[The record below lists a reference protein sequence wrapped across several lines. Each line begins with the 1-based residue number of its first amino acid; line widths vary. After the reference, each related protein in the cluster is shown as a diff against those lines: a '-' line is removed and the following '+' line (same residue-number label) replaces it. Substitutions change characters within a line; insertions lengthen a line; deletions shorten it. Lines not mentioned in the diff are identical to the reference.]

1 MDAAWASPV
10 SALAAAVVASGG
22 GVVGGVRRRLGACRP
37 SVLLLPMCT
46 STADSLGLP
55 FTCALA
61 NGRPLSQAL
70 PTLPAHGP
78 RGRSSSSAP
87 ALGWTDVGA
96 GMMLTHGVLRAE
108 GRTGGAGAAGGR
120 AGLERQLLLRARK
133 TWMPHAAGLELIL
146 MASGCGAMG
155 RGGALPILGA
165 ADAKQASA
173 VEAPAEVVPVRAPS
187 WWPAHTPP
195 SRITGDRATDA
206 GDASRDAS
214 ALPTLHWQCFHGKD
228 RLGVS
233 LWRKTAA
240 LLASLHAH
248 LPAKRFYLKIDSDT
262 LLLPNSL
269 IRFLHSLNAVQP
281 QPPLRRT
288 PLYFGS
294 NRISS
299 KRLFCPGR
307 GCLLQSRTWRQLEL
321 AIAPPNGHANDTK
334 TTTAKATTAKATTM
348 RRRSTA
354 SLAFSSSPSSVAA
367 ASAQPSCGS
376 DVASYAQGGAYGFD
390 RAALDLLVAD
400 RCMELAANAAR
411 AHNPKEP
418 LLFEDETVG
427 LCMRLR
433 KVRLLTCACF
443 YDWGPCDIFHP
454 GQSCAPDTNRSR
466 LCHFPLTVHKLRQL
480 SWYDGWWR
488 LLSEREPVALAA
500 LEKWEL
506 MQSERKRRRRASST
520 S

>member
-1 MDAAWASPV
+1 M
-10 SALAAAVVASGG
+10 VAS
-22 GVVGGVRRRLGACRP
+22 
-37 SVLLLPMCT
+37 
-46 STADSLGLP
+46 
-55 FTCALA
+55 
-61 NGRPLSQAL
+61 
-70 PTLPAHGP
+70 AH
-78 RGRSSSSAP
+78 
-87 ALGWTDVGA
+87 
-96 GMMLTHGVLRAE
+96 
-108 GRTGGAGAAGGR
+108 
-120 AGLERQLLLRARK
+120 
-133 TWMPHAAGLELIL
+133 
-146 MASGCGAMG
+146 AS
-155 RGGALPILGA
+155 
-165 ADAKQASA
+165 
-173 VEAPAEVVPVRAPS
+173 
-187 WWPAHTPP
+187 

-427 LCMRLR
+427 LYMRLR

-443 YDWGPCDIFHP
+443 TTGARATSSTQAIV
-454 GQSCAPDTNRSR
+454 CARHE
-466 LCHFPLTVHKLRQL
+466 LLAALYFPLTVQAAPALMVRWL
-480 SWYDGWWR
+480 VAAAVGA
-488 LLSEREPVALAA
+488 EPVALAA